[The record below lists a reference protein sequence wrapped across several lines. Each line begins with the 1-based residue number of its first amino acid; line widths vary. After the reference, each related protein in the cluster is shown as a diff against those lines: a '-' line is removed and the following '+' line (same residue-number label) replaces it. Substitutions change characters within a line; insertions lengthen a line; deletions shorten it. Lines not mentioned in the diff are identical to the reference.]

1 MSDAAEPDASMT
13 DVQET
18 GSVVPES
25 ADKPGDGAPWWRR
38 WLVAALV
45 LGGLGAA
52 VYVAGDIPKTEG
64 HYGFWS
70 VLPPLIA
77 IVLAFWLQEVVSAL
91 FIGIAAGG
99 IIAGQVNI
107 IDAFLLPAIGTEDFA
122 LILLVYLWA
131 LGGLIGLWTR
141 TGGALRF
148 AKWAGERMV
157 RGPRTAK
164 FFTWIMGLVFH
175 QGGTIS
181 TVLTGATTRPIGD
194 QHDVSTT

>member
-1 MSDAAEPDASMT
+1 MSDSAEPDTSMT

-18 GSVVPES
+18 GSSAPKSTDES
-25 ADKPGDGAPWWRR
+25 DNKAPWWRR
-38 WLVAALV
+38 WIVAALV

-52 VYVAGDIPKTEG
+52 VYFAGDIPKTGG

-77 IVLAFWLQEVVSAL
+77 IVLAFWMQEVVSAL

-99 IIAGQVNI
+99 IISGQVNI

-148 AKWAGERMV
+148 AKWAGEKMV

-164 FFTWIMGLVFH
+164 IYTSIM
-175 QGGTIS
+175 
-181 TVLTGATTRPIGD
+181 
-194 QHDVSTT
+194 